1 MSAAESSRDVRALKL
16 AVALYAVI
24 FVAKLAAFQMT
35 GVMSLFAEAFHT
47 LSDIFIAG
55 FLLVAALYS
64 ARRADE
70 RYMFGYG
77 RAQNVGALVAAIL
90 FISFTAYKLY
100 EEAIPRLFASQPGTY
115 ENLWVALAVLVA
127 NLAVIGW
134 PFVGLLRRTDRGA
147 AAKAQMMA
155 YLNDVLGIAAAIV
168 GTLFVMAGV
177 AIADPIASVVVATI
191 IAIDGIV
198 LFRENVGFLLG
209 RSPGPQYLARI
220 EDLARSVPGVV
231 DVHDIRAEYVGPDV
245 VHAGLH
251 VGVTP
256 GIRIEQAD
264 RIGREVRRKIHD
276 SSESDTCVVQVEAAA
291 PALAATA

>member
-16 AVALYAVI
+16 AVGLYAVI
-24 FVAKLAAFQMT
+24 FIAKLVTFQVT

-100 EEAIPRLFASQPGTY
+100 EEAIPRLFASEAATY

-127 NLAVIGW
+127 NLAIIGW
-134 PFVGLLRRTDRGA
+134 PFVGLLRRRDRGA
-147 AAKAQMMA
+147 AAKAQLMA
-155 YLNDVLGIAAAIV
+155 YLNDVLGISAAIV

-177 AIADPIASVVVATI
+177 AIADPIASLVVATI

-209 RSPGPQYLARI
+209 RSPGNEYLSHL

-231 DVHDIRAEYVGPDV
+231 DVHEIRAEYVGPDV

-251 VGVTP
+251 VAVAP
-256 GIRIEQAD
+256 GIQIEEAD
-264 RIGREVRRKIHD
+264 RIGSEVRRRIHD
-276 SSESDTCVVQVEAAA
+276 SSESDTCVVQVEPAA